1 MSSADKFRFSGSALK
16 ILSVRIDDV
25 TLDEAVA
32 RCDGFVRDATPHQVV
47 TINPEF
53 VVTARSDA
61 AFAAALAGADLAVPD
76 GAGLLLAARW
86 LGPPLRVR
94 VTGVDLCR
102 RLAALAAQNGYRL
115 FLLGAA
121 PGVAELAAAAYVAA
135 NPGLIVAGTYAG
147 SPRPEDEDGVVSRV
161 RAAAPHILL
170 VAYGAP
176 AQDIWIARNLQ
187 RLGVPLV
194 IGVGGVFD
202 YVAGRAPYAPAW
214 LRRLGLEW
222 LYRLVRQP
230 WRWRRIWRAVVVFP
244 WLVVTQGQRGGL

>member
-1 MSSADKFRFSGSALK
+1 
-16 ILSVRIDDV
+16 
-25 TLDEAVA
+25 VA
-32 RCDGFVRDATPHQVV
+32 ACLTFVEDGRPHQVA

-53 VVTARSDA
+53 VVAARSDA

-86 LGPPLRVR
+86 VGHALRAR

-102 RLAALAAQNGYRL
+102 RLASLAAERGYRL

-121 PGVAELAAAAYVAA
+121 PGVAAAAAAAYSAA
-135 NPGLIVAGTYAG
+135 NPGLVVAGTYAG
-147 SPRPEDEDGVVSRV
+147 SPRAEDEDEIVARV
-161 RAAAPHILL
+161 RAAAPHLLL

-176 AQDIWIARNLQ
+176 AQDVWIARNLQ

-194 IGVGGVFD
+194 MGVGGVLD
-202 YVAGRAPYAPAW
+202 YVAGRSPYAPGW

-222 LYRLVRQP
+222 LYRLIRQP
-230 WRWRRIWRAVVVFP
+230 WRWRRIWRAVVVFA
-244 WLVVTQGQRGGL
+244 WLVVTRGRRGE